1 MGLGRR
7 LGFRHAHQHGFGG
20 FGPTGR
26 FFGPG
31 ELRLAL
37 LSLLSEAPAHGYELM
52 TRLEE
57 RLGGAYRASAGAIY
71 PTLQQLEDERMVKAS
86 ERDGRKTYDLL
97 AAGARE
103 AQANAAAVDDIW
115 SRASAREKWGVFR
128 DPDAA
133 EIIGPALRLAKAA
146 LKAIARAHGDPEI
159 VDEVREIFVVAR
171 QRIERIHET
180 RHGRRRR

>member
-7 LGFRHAHQHGFGG
+7 LGLRSGFGAG
-20 FGPTGR
+20 FPPNGR

-37 LSLLSEAPAHGYELM
+37 LSLLAETPAHGYQLM

-71 PTLQQLEDERMVKAS
+71 PTLQQLEDERMVKPS
-86 ERDGRKTYDLL
+86 ERDGRKVYDLL
-97 AAGARE
+97 ADGKRE
-103 AQANAAAVDDIW
+103 AQAHADEIAELW
-115 SRASAREKWGVFR
+115 SRASARGEWGVFR

-133 EIIGPALRLAKAA
+133 EIVGPALRLAKAA
-146 LKAIARAHGDPEI
+146 LKAIAHAHGNPEV
-159 VDEVREIFVVAR
+159 VDEVRAVFVTAR
-171 QRIERIHET
+171 QEIERIRET
-180 RHGRRRR
+180 HRHGRRRR